1 MLHTWHSCSRNHL
14 TSSVFTQCL
23 AKIRTYYLHDDKQM
37 RYMLSHGTQ
46 VKFVLKI
53 IVFKMLIICT
63 LAINVF
69 VIKTYLLWK
78 MFFLQKCFLLQLF
91 MGIIFMTNFLCH
103 IILMTNVIM
112 KLLQKILNNRYWKKK
127 NWIKIIFWGVGWFLL
142 GGEGRG
148 E

>member
-1 MLHTWHSCSRNHL
+1 M
-14 TSSVFTQCL
+14 QCL

-46 VKFVLKI
+46 VTFVLKI

-78 MFFLQKCFLLQLF
+78 KFFLQKCFLLQLF

-103 IILMTNVIM
+103 IILMTM
-112 KLLQKILNNRYWKKK
+112 
-127 NWIKIIFWGVGWFLL
+127 
-142 GGEGRG
+142 
-148 E
+148 